1 MEIDSRGW
9 PASPARN
16 RAAQPGP
23 PKRASREGGCL
34 CVSVAAF
41 PCAGMRV
48 KGARRR
54 ISQPTAAGGRAAFV
68 PPALPRTTVLAA
80 IWMLAFAIR
89 CLYLWQI
96 AHAPFYDLRLGDAD
110 AYDAWARRIAAGD
123 WIGQGVFYQAPLYPY
138 LLALLYRTLG
148 DGVTIVRIVQAM
160 FGATSCA
167 LLATAAASFVGET
180 PAVIAGVFLAV
191 YPPAIFLDGLLEKS
205 AFVTFFTVLLLWSVS
220 MPPTGMTARRWLG
233 AGAALGLLVLT
244 RENALLLMLPL
255 LLWIVLVPMPRRARS
270 RAAAALAVGCLAI
283 LLPVGVRN
291 LVAGGGFHLTT
302 AQFGPNFY
310 IGNHTGASGTYDSLT
325 VGHGSAA
332 DEQADARRLAE
343 QSAGRPLTASEV
355 SAFWSNRAW
364 SEIRSQPMAWIRL
377 LARKAALTFNAAE
390 IADTE
395 TLDVY
400 AEWSSLLR
408 ALRPFDFGVLLGL
421 AALGTVLTAS
431 SWRRLWLLYA
441 IAATYAASVVLFYV
455 FARYRFP
462 IAPVLMILAAAGMV
476 QAARLAAGRQVRRL
490 APALAAAAGA
500 VVLAHLPLEN
510 ARASRAMHYA
520 DIGAAMAKDPNR
532 ASQAMEFYQRA
543 LSEAPENPAA
553 QFGVGT
559 LLARMGRP
567 SDAIAH
573 YESTV
578 QAWPEY
584 NEAHYN
590 LGLALAAVGRQQE
603 SAEQLQESVR
613 LRPDDVEA
621 RLALAKVMIG
631 LQRPDLA
638 LAQYEDTLARQGDN
652 VKALVGSGVAL
663 TQLGRSR
670 EAIERYLR
678 ALKLTPDDVEA
689 HNNLG
694 YTLATEGHLDEALP
708 HFERALALNPDDANA
723 RRNLAQAR
731 EVLRWQR

>member
-1 MEIDSRGW
+1 
-9 PASPARN
+9 
-16 RAAQPGP
+16 
-23 PKRASREGGCL
+23 
-34 CVSVAAF
+34 
-41 PCAGMRV
+41 
-48 KGARRR
+48 
-54 ISQPTAAGGRAAFV
+54 
-68 PPALPRTTVLAA
+68 
-80 IWMLAFAIR
+80 
-89 CLYLWQI
+89 
-96 AHAPFYDLRLGDAD
+96 
-110 AYDAWARRIAAGD
+110 
-123 WIGQGVFYQAPLYPY
+123 
-138 LLALLYRTLG
+138 LG
-148 DGVTIVRIVQAM
+148 DGVTIVRIVQALL
-160 FGATSCA
+160 GATSCT
-167 LLATAAASFVGET
+167 LLAAAAVSFLGEKR
-180 PAVIAGVFLAV
+180 AVIAGALLAV

-205 AFVTFFTVLLLWSVS
+205 SFVTFFTVLLLWLVS
-220 MPPTGMTARRWLG
+220 QPPTGMNTRRWLA
-233 AGAALGLLVLT
+233 AGAALGLLTLT
-244 RENALLLMLPL
+244 RENALLLVLPL
-255 LLWIVLVPMPRRARS
+255 LIWIALAPIPRRVRS
-270 RAAAALAVGCLAI
+270 RAAAALAAGGLAI

-291 LVAGGGFHLTT
+291 LAAGGGFHLTT

-310 IGNHTGASGTYDSLT
+310 IGNHAGASGTYDALT

-332 DEQADARRLAE
+332 DEQQDARRLAE

-364 SEIRSQPMAWIRL
+364 SDIRSQPMAWIRL

-462 IAPVLMILAAAGMV
+462 IAPLLMILAAAGVV

-500 VVLAHLPLEN
+500 LVLAHVPLES

-520 DIGAAMAKDPNR
+520 DIGAAIGKDPNR

-573 YESTV
+573 YESAV
-578 QAWPEY
+578 HAWPAYAEARY
-584 NEAHYN
+584 NF
-590 LGLALAAVGRQQE
+590 GLALAAVGRREE
-603 SAEQLQESVR
+603 SAQQLEESVR

-638 LAQYEDTLARQGDN
+638 LAHYEHTLARQEDN

-694 YTLATEGHLDEALP
+694 YTLATEGRLDEALP

>member
-1 MEIDSRGW
+1 MKPS
-9 PASPARN
+9 
-16 RAAQPGP
+16 
-23 PKRASREGGCL
+23 
-34 CVSVAAF
+34 
-41 PCAGMRV
+41 
-48 KGARRR
+48 
-54 ISQPTAAGGRAAFV
+54 GRAAV
-68 PPALPRTTVLAA
+68 APSRAGALAA
-80 IWMLAFAIR
+80 IWVLAFAIR

-138 LLALLYRTLG
+138 VLAVLYRSLG
-148 DGVTIVRIVQAM
+148 DSVTIVRVLQALL
-160 FGATSCA
+160 GATSCA
-167 LLATAAASFVGET
+167 LLAAAAASFVGEKR
-180 PAVIAGVFLAV
+180 AVIAGALLAV
-191 YPPAIFLDGLLEKS
+191 YPPAIFLDGVLEKS
-205 AFVTFFTVLLLWSVS
+205 SFVTFFTVLLLWLVS
-220 MPPTGMTARRWLG
+220 KPPTGMTTRRWLV
-233 AGAALGLLVLT
+233 AGAALGLLTLT

-255 LLWIVLVPMPRRARS
+255 LLWIAVSPMSPRARS
-270 RAAAALAVGCLAI
+270 RAAAALAAGCLAI

-310 IGNHTGASGTYDSLT
+310 IGNHAGASGTYDALT

-332 DEQADARRLAE
+332 DEQEDARRLAE
-343 QSAGRPLTASEV
+343 RSADRPLTASEV

-400 AEWSSLLR
+400 AEWSTLLR
-408 ALRPFDFGVLLGL
+408 VLRPFDFGVLLGL
-421 AALGTVLTAS
+421 AALGAVLTAS

-441 IAATYAASVVLFYV
+441 VGATYAASVVLFYV

-462 IAPVLMILAAAGMV
+462 IAPVLMILAAAGVV
-476 QAARLAAGRQVRRL
+476 QAARLAEGRQVRRL

-500 VVLAHLPLEN
+500 VVLAHVPLEN

-532 ASQAMEFYQRA
+532 AVQAMEFYQRA
-543 LSEAPENPAA
+543 LGEAPEIPAA

-573 YESTV
+573 YESAV
-578 QAWPEY
+578 HAWPEY
-584 NEAHYN
+584 AEARYN
-590 LGLALAAVGRQQE
+590 LGLALVAVGRQQE
-603 SAEQLQESVR
+603 SARQLEEAVR

-638 LAQYEDTLARQGDN
+638 LAQYDDTLARQADN

-663 TQLGRSR
+663 TQLGQSR
-670 EAIERYLR
+670 DAIERYHR
-678 ALKLTPDDVEA
+678 ALNLAPDDVEA

-694 YTLATEGHLDEALP
+694 YTLASEGHLDEALP
-708 HFERALALNPDDANA
+708 HFERALALNPGDENA
-723 RRNLAQAR
+723 RRNLEQAR
-731 EVLRWQR
+731 RLQQSRRHNQ

>member
-1 MEIDSRGW
+1 MKRVLV
-9 PASPARN
+9 N
-16 RAAQPGP
+16 RAQG
-23 PKRASREGGCL
+23 R
-34 CVSVAAF
+34 
-41 PCAGMRV
+41 M
-48 KGARRR
+48 
-54 ISQPTAAGGRAAFV
+54 SQPTAPSGRAAIA
-68 PPALPRTTVLAA
+68 PPAPRRARALAA
-80 IWMLAFAIR
+80 IWILAFAIR

-148 DGVTIVRIVQAM
+148 DDVTIVRIVQALL
-160 FGATSCA
+160 GATSCA
-167 LLATAAASFVGET
+167 LLAAAAASFVGEKR
-180 PAVIAGVFLAV
+180 AVIAGALLAV

-205 AFVTFFTVLLLWSVS
+205 SFVTFFTVLLLWLVS
-220 MPPTGMTARRWLG
+220 KPPTGMTTRRWLV
-233 AGAALGLLVLT
+233 AGAVLGLLTLA

-255 LLWIVLVPMPRRARS
+255 LSWIALAPTATRHRS
-270 RAAAALAVGCLAI
+270 IAAAALVAGCLAI
-283 LLPVGVRN
+283 LVPVGIRN

-310 IGNHTGASGTYDSLT
+310 IGNHAGASGTYEALT

-332 DEQADARRLAE
+332 DEREDATRLAE
-343 QSAGRPLTASEV
+343 QSAGRALTASEV

-364 SEIRSQPMAWIRL
+364 SDILSQPIAWIRL

-400 AEWSSLLR
+400 AEWSTLLR

-421 AALGTVLTAS
+421 AALGAVLTAS
-431 SWRRLWLLYA
+431 SSRRLWLLYA
-441 IAATYAASVVLFYV
+441 VAATYTASVVLFYV

-462 IAPVLMILAAAGMV
+462 IAPVLMVLAAAGVV
-476 QAARLAAGRQVRRL
+476 QTARLAEGWQVRRL

-500 VVLAHLPLEN
+500 VVLAHVPLEN

-532 ASQAMEFYQRA
+532 ASQAIEFYLRA
-543 LSEAPENPAA
+543 LGEAPENPAA

-559 LLARMGRP
+559 LLARIGRP

-573 YESTV
+573 YESAV
-578 QAWPEY
+578 HAWPEY
-584 NEAHYN
+584 AEARYN
-590 LGLALAAVGRQQE
+590 LGLALAAVGRREE
-603 SAEQLQESVR
+603 SARQLAESVR

-638 LAQYEDTLARQGDN
+638 LAQYDDTLALQADN

-670 EAIERYLR
+670 EAIERYQR
-678 ALKLTPDDVEA
+678 ALKLAPDDVEA

-694 YTLATEGHLDEALP
+694 YTLASEGHLDEALP
-708 HFERALALNPDDANA
+708 HFERALALNPGDENA

-731 EVLRWQR
+731 EVLRRQR

>member
-1 MEIDSRGW
+1 
-9 PASPARN
+9 
-16 RAAQPGP
+16 
-23 PKRASREGGCL
+23 
-34 CVSVAAF
+34 
-41 PCAGMRV
+41 
-48 KGARRR
+48 
-54 ISQPTAAGGRAAFV
+54 
-68 PPALPRTTVLAA
+68 
-80 IWMLAFAIR
+80 MLAFAIR

-138 LLALLYRTLG
+138 LLAVLYRTLG
-148 DGVTIVRIVQAM
+148 DSVTIVRIVQALL
-160 FGATSCA
+160 GATSCA
-167 LLATAAASFVGET
+167 LLAAAAMSFLGEKRT
-180 PAVIAGVFLAV
+180 VIAGALLAV

-205 AFVTFFTVLLLWSVS
+205 SFVTFFTVLLLWLVS
-220 MPPTGMTARRWLG
+220 TPPTGMTARRWLA
-233 AGAALGLLVLT
+233 AGATLGLLTLT
-244 RENALLLMLPL
+244 RENALLLVLPL
-255 LLWIVLVPMPRRARS
+255 LLWIVLAPVPRRA
-270 RAAAALAVGCLAI
+270 RAAAALTAGCLAI

-332 DEQADARRLAE
+332 DEQEDARRLAE

-364 SEIRSQPMAWIRL
+364 REIRSQPMAWIRL

-421 AALGTVLTAS
+421 AAFGAVLTAS
-431 SWRRLWLLYA
+431 SWRRLWLPYA
-441 IAATYAASVVLFYV
+441 LAATYAASVVLFYV

-462 IAPVLMILAAAGMV
+462 IAPVLMILAAAGVV

-500 VVLAHLPLEN
+500 VVLAHVPLES

-520 DIGAAMAKDPNR
+520 DIGAAIGKDPNR

-567 SDAIAH
+567 SEAIAH
-573 YESTV
+573 YESAV
-578 QAWPEY
+578 HAWPAYAEARY
-584 NEAHYN
+584 NF
-590 LGLALAAVGRQQE
+590 GLALAAIGRREE
-603 SAEQLQESVR
+603 SAQQLEESVR

-638 LAQYEDTLARQGDN
+638 LAHYEDTLARQGDN

-694 YTLATEGHLDEALP
+694 YTLATEGRLDEALP

-723 RRNLAQAR
+723 RRNIEQAR
-731 EVLRWQR
+731 RLQQSRRHN

>member
-1 MEIDSRGW
+1 VR
-9 PASPARN
+9 
-16 RAAQPGP
+16 
-23 PKRASREGGCL
+23 
-34 CVSVAAF
+34 VS
-41 PCAGMRV
+41 
-48 KGARRR
+48 KARRR
-54 ISQPTAAGGRAAFV
+54 VFQPKAASGRAAV
-68 PPALPRTTVLAA
+68 TPSRARVLAA
-80 IWMLAFAIR
+80 IWVFAFAIR

-96 AHAPFYDLRLGDAD
+96 ADAPFYDLRLGDAD

-123 WIGQGVFYQAPLYPY
+123 WIGQGAFYQAPLYPY

-148 DGVTIVRIVQAM
+148 DGVTVVRIVQALL
-160 FGATSCA
+160 GATSCA
-167 LLATAAASFVGET
+167 LLAAAAASFVGEMQ
-180 PAVIAGVFLAV
+180 AVIAGALLAV

-205 AFVTFFTVLLLWSVS
+205 SFVTFFTVLLLWLVS
-220 MPPTGMTARRWLG
+220 KPPTAMTMRRWVA
-233 AGAALGLLVLT
+233 AGAALGLLTLT
-244 RENALLLMLPL
+244 RENAMLLVLPL
-255 LLWIVLVPMPRRARS
+255 LLWIVLAPMPRRARS
-270 RAAAALAVGCLAI
+270 RAAAALAAGGLAI

-310 IGNHTGASGTYDSLT
+310 IGNRAGASGTYDALT

-332 DEQADARRLAE
+332 DEQQDARRLAE
-343 QSAGRPLTASEV
+343 QSAGRALTASEV
-355 SAFWSNRAW
+355 SGFWSNRAW
-364 SEIRSQPMAWIRL
+364 SDIRSQPMAWIRL

-390 IADTE
+390 VADTE

-421 AALGTVLTAS
+421 AAAAAVLTAS

-441 IAATYAASVVLFYV
+441 VAATYSASVVLFYV

-462 IAPVLMILAAAGMV
+462 IAPVLMILAAAGVV
-476 QAARLAAGRQVRRL
+476 QAARLADGPQVRRL
-490 APALAAAAGA
+490 ALALAAAVGA
-500 VVLAHLPLEN
+500 VVLAHVPLEN
-510 ARASRAMHYA
+510 ARASRALHYA
-520 DIGAAMAKDPNR
+520 DIGAAIAKGPNR
-532 ASQAMEFYQRA
+532 ASQAMAFYQRA

-573 YESTV
+573 YESAV
-578 QAWPEY
+578 HAWPAY
-584 NEAHYN
+584 AEARYN
-590 LGLALAAVGRQQE
+590 LGLALAAVGRREE
-603 SAEQLQESVR
+603 SAQQLEESVR

-631 LQRPDLA
+631 LRRPDLA
-638 LAQYEDTLARQGDN
+638 LAQYEDTLARQADN

-670 EAIERYLR
+670 DAIERYLR
-678 ALKLTPDDVEA
+678 ALKVTPDDVEA

-694 YTLATEGHLDEALP
+694 YTLATEGRLDEALP
-708 HFERALALNPDDANA
+708 HFERALALNPNDANA
-723 RRNLAQAR
+723 RRNLEQAR
-731 EVLRWQR
+731 RLQQSRRRN

>member
-1 MEIDSRGW
+1 
-9 PASPARN
+9 
-16 RAAQPGP
+16 
-23 PKRASREGGCL
+23 
-34 CVSVAAF
+34 VAAF
-41 PCAGMRV
+41 SCAGVRV

-54 ISQPTAAGGRAAFV
+54 VSPPTAPSVRTASA
-68 PPALPRTTVLAA
+68 PPALQQARVLAA
-80 IWMLAFAIR
+80 IWVLAFAIR

-148 DGVTIVRIVQAM
+148 DGVTIVRIVQALL
-160 FGATSCA
+160 GATSCA
-167 LLATAAASFVGET
+167 LLAAAAASFAGEKR
-180 PAVIAGVFLAV
+180 AVIAGALLAV

-205 AFVTFFTVLLLWSVS
+205 SFVTFFTVLLLWLVSKPQADMSV
-220 MPPTGMTARRWLG
+220 RRWLG
-233 AGAALGLLVLT
+233 AGAALGLLTLT

-255 LLWIVLVPMPRRARS
+255 LLWIVLASMPRRARS
-270 RAAAALAVGCLAI
+270 RAAAALAAGCLAI

-310 IGNHTGASGTYDSLT
+310 IGNHAGASGTYDALT

-332 DEQADARRLAE
+332 DEQEDARRLAE
-343 QSAGRPLTASEV
+343 RGAGRPLTASEV

-364 SEIRSQPMAWIRL
+364 SDIRSQPMAWIRL

-400 AEWSSLLR
+400 AEWSTLLR

-421 AALGTVLTAS
+421 AALGAVLTAS
-431 SWRRLWLLYA
+431 SWRHLWLLYA
-441 IAATYAASVVLFYV
+441 VATTYAASVVLFYV

-462 IAPVLMILAAAGMV
+462 IAPVLTMLAATGVV
-476 QAARLAAGRQVRRL
+476 QAARLARGRQVRGL
-490 APALAAAAGA
+490 VPALAAAAGA

-573 YESTV
+573 YESAV
-578 QAWPEY
+578 HAWPEY
-584 NEAHYN
+584 AEARYN
-590 LGLALAAVGRQQE
+590 LGLALAAVGRRQE
-603 SAEQLQESVR
+603 SAQQLQESVR

-621 RLALAKVMIG
+621 QLALAKVMIG

-638 LAQYEDTLARQGDN
+638 LAQYDDTLGRQADN

-663 TQLGRSR
+663 TQLGRPR
-670 EAIERYLR
+670 DAIERYQR
-678 ALKLTPDDVEA
+678 ALTLSPDDVEA

-694 YTLATEGHLDEALP
+694 YTLATEGRIDEALP
-708 HFERALALNPDDANA
+708 HFERALALNPNDANA
-723 RRNLAQAR
+723 RRNLEQAKR
-731 EVLRWQR
+731 IRNNR

>member
-1 MEIDSRGW
+1 
-9 PASPARN
+9 
-16 RAAQPGP
+16 
-23 PKRASREGGCL
+23 
-34 CVSVAAF
+34 VAAF
-41 PCAGMRV
+41 SCAGVRV

-54 ISQPTAAGGRAAFV
+54 VSQRTASSGRAAAA
-68 PPALPRTTVLAA
+68 PPALQQTRALAA
-80 IWMLAFAIR
+80 IWVLAFALR

-123 WIGQGVFYQAPLYPY
+123 WIGQGIFYQAPLYPY

-148 DGVTIVRIVQAM
+148 DGVTVVRIVQALL
-160 FGATSCA
+160 GATSCA
-167 LLATAAASFVGET
+167 LLAAAAVSFIGEKR
-180 PAVIAGVFLAV
+180 AVIAGALLAV

-205 AFVTFFTVLLLWSVS
+205 SFVTFFTVLLLWLVS
-220 MPPTGMTARRWLG
+220 KPPTGMTPRRWLV
-233 AGAALGLLVLT
+233 AGAALGLLTLT
-244 RENALLLMLPL
+244 RENAMLLLAPL
-255 LLWIVLVPMPRRARS
+255 LLWIVLAPMPRRARS
-270 RAAAALAVGCLAI
+270 RAATALAAGCLAI
-283 LLPVGVRN
+283 LLPVGIRN
-291 LVAGGGFHLTT
+291 LIAGGGFHLTT

-310 IGNHTGASGTYDSLT
+310 IGNHAGASGTYEALT

-332 DEQADARRLAE
+332 DEREDATRLAE

-390 IADTE
+390 VADTE

-400 AEWSSLLR
+400 VEWSTLLR

-421 AALGTVLTAS
+421 GALGAVLTAS

-441 IAATYAASVVLFYV
+441 VAATYAASVVLFYV

-462 IAPVLMILAAAGMV
+462 IAPVLMILAAAGVV
-476 QAARLAAGRQVRRL
+476 QAARLAAGRQRRRL

-500 VVLAHLPLEN
+500 LVLAHIPLEN
-510 ARASRAMHYA
+510 GRASRALHYA

-543 LSEAPENPAA
+543 LSDAPENPAA

-573 YESTV
+573 YESAV
-578 QAWPEY
+578 HAWPAY
-584 NEAHYN
+584 AEARYN
-590 LGLALAAVGRQQE
+590 LGLALAAVGRRQE
-603 SAEQLQESVR
+603 SARQLEESVR

-621 RLALAKVMIG
+621 RLALAKAMIG

-638 LAQYEDTLARQGDN
+638 LAQYDDTLARQADN

-670 EAIERYLR
+670 DAIERYLR

-694 YTLATEGHLDEALP
+694 YTLATEGRLDEALL

-731 EVLRWQR
+731 EVLRRQR

>member
-1 MEIDSRGW
+1 
-9 PASPARN
+9 
-16 RAAQPGP
+16 
-23 PKRASREGGCL
+23 
-34 CVSVAAF
+34 
-41 PCAGMRV
+41 
-48 KGARRR
+48 
-54 ISQPTAAGGRAAFV
+54 
-68 PPALPRTTVLAA
+68 
-80 IWMLAFAIR
+80 
-89 CLYLWQI
+89 
-96 AHAPFYDLRLGDAD
+96 
-110 AYDAWARRIAAGD
+110 
-123 WIGQGVFYQAPLYPY
+123 
-138 LLALLYRTLG
+138 
-148 DGVTIVRIVQAM
+148 
-160 FGATSCA
+160 
-167 LLATAAASFVGET
+167 
-180 PAVIAGVFLAV
+180 
-191 YPPAIFLDGLLEKS
+191 
-205 AFVTFFTVLLLWSVS
+205 VLLLWLVS
-220 MPPTGMTARRWLG
+220 TPPTGMTARRWLAPG
-233 AGAALGLLVLT
+233 ATLGLLTLT
-244 RENALLLMLPL
+244 RENALPLVLPL
-255 LLWIVLVPMPRRARS
+255 LLWIVLAPVPRRA
-270 RAAAALAVGCLAI
+270 RAAAALAAGCLAI

-310 IGNHTGASGTYDSLT
+310 IGNHAGASGTYDALT

-332 DEQADARRLAE
+332 DEQQDARRLAE

-364 SEIRSQPMAWIRL
+364 SDIRSQPMAWIRL

-408 ALRPFDFGVLLGL
+408 ALKPFDFGVLLGL

-462 IAPVLMILAAAGMV
+462 IAPVLMILAAAGVV

-500 VVLAHLPLEN
+500 VVLAHVPLEST
-510 ARASRAMHYA
+510 RASRAMHYA
-520 DIGAAMAKDPNR
+520 DIGAAIGKDPNR

-573 YESTV
+573 YESAV
-578 QAWPEY
+578 HAWPAYAEARY
-584 NEAHYN
+584 NF
-590 LGLALAAVGRQQE
+590 GLALAAVGRREE
-603 SAEQLQESVR
+603 SAQQLEESVR

-638 LAQYEDTLARQGDN
+638 LAHYEDTLARQEDN

-694 YTLATEGHLDEALP
+694 YTLATEGRLDEALP

-723 RRNLAQAR
+723 RRNMEQAR
-731 EVLRWQR
+731 RLQQSRRHN